1 MTDPKAHYLR
11 ILQAKYAYPDFP
23 KPGVLFCNVTEL
35 LKEDGF
41 LAHFLAEVDA
51 LRPGLDFDCIAG
63 IESRGFI
70 WGAMAAAR
78 LGVPFVPIRKKGKL
92 PGELISYSYTTEYST
107 DTLEIAMSDFRVP
120 RKVLLVDDVIA
131 TGGTLR
137 ASAQL
142 IRRAGSE
149 VAGVFAILQI
159 PGLGDVSEFRA
170 VRTALFLPV

>member
-1 MTDPKAHYLR
+1 MTNLKAHYQR
-11 ILQAKYAYPDFP
+11 ILQEKYAYPDFP
-23 KPGVLFCNVTEL
+23 KKGVLFCNVTEL
-35 LKEDGF
+35 LKEEGF
-41 LAHFLAEVDA
+41 LAHFNAEAEA
-51 LRPGLDFDCIAG
+51 LRPGLDFDCVAG

-70 WGAMAAAR
+70 WGAMTAAR
-78 LGVPFVPIRKKGKL
+78 FGVPFIPVRKKGKL
-92 PGELISYSYTTEYST
+92 PGELLSYTYTTEYST
-107 DTLEIAMSDFRVP
+107 DTLEIARSDFRVP

-142 IRRAGSE
+142 LRSAGAT

-170 VRTALFLPV
+170 VRTVL